1 MMIKRNDI
9 KEGMTVRSSDGEKL
23 GKVFAVSEGEF
34 HIEKGMFFPKDYL
47 VRYLEVSDIR
57 NGEIYLNHGREALRG
72 LSDSADMD
80 TMAARREGAGVAPG
94 AVGTTTT
101 TTTATTTGTAVGG
114 IGAEVKTGTQKVGVV
129 AQTGAEK
136 VGIKDRELKD
146 RELKELKEREL
157 RADLRAKE
165 RVATDDVTL
174 RTHHEELGVTKHQR
188 PAGEAQVRKIVVEEK
203 KTVEVPLRHEEV
215 EVVRRAVKGDNIP
228 GDVATFQE
236 ETIRIPLS
244 AEEAELT
251 KRAYTDEEITI
262 HKRPIEERRN
272 MEGSVRHEE
281 LEDVKV
287 VRTEPDVGE
296 EKLRTGYRADTNI
309 DPLKRS

>member
-1 MMIKRNDI
+1 MIIKRNDI

-23 GKVFAVSEGEF
+23 GKVFAVGESEF

-47 VRYLEVSDIR
+47 VQHVEVSDIR
-57 NGEIYLNHGREALRG
+57 NGEIILNHGREALRG
-72 LSDSADMD
+72 LADTAD
-80 TMAARREGAGVAPG
+80 LVAGKGTGANATQVP
-94 AVGTTTT
+94 AVGA
-101 TTTATTTGTAVGG
+101 TAPTATGTATGM
-114 IGAEVKTGTQKVGVV
+114 GAGMKTGTQKMGDV
-129 AQTGAEK
+129 ARTGAEK
-136 VGIKDRELKD
+136 VDI
-146 RELKELKEREL
+146 KEREL
-157 RADLRAKE
+157 RKDRDLRTDLRADERIAKE
-165 RVATDDVTL
+165 RIANARDRIENADVTL

-188 PAGEAQVRKIVVEEK
+188 TAGEAQVRKIVVEEK

-215 EVVRRAVKGDNIP
+215 EVVRRAVKENIP

-251 KRAYTDEEITI
+251 KRSYTDEEVTI
-262 HKRPIEERRN
+262 HKRPIEERRT

-287 VRTEPDVGE
+287 VRTEPDMDADKRG
-296 EKLRTGYRADTNI
+296 TGYKATPDS

>member
-1 MMIKRNDI
+1 MIKRNDI

-47 VRYLEVSDIR
+47 VRYAEVSDIR

-72 LSDSADMD
+72 LSDTPDAGV
-80 TMAARREGAGVAPG
+80 MAGRGGGAGVGPG
-94 AVGTTTT
+94 AVGATAA
-101 TTTATTTGTAVGG
+101 TATGATMGG
-114 IGAEVKTGTQKVGVV
+114 IGAGLKTGTAKTDVNRTGTEKVGI
-129 AQTGAEK
+129 ADKA
-136 VGIKDRELKD
+136 GIKDRELRA
-146 RELKELKEREL
+146 RERIANE
-157 RADLRAKE
+157 
-165 RVATDDVTL
+165 DVTL

-188 PAGEAQVRKIVVEEK
+188 SAGEAQVRKIVVEEM

-215 EVVRRAVKGDNIP
+215 EVVRRAVKGKDTIP

-262 HKRPIEERRN
+262 HKRPIEERRT
-272 MEGSVRHEE
+272 MEGRVRHEE
-281 LEDVKV
+281 LVEPTV
-287 VRTEPDVGE
+287 VRTEPDINE
-296 EKLRTGYRADTNI
+296 ETRRTGYVANPDI

>member
-47 VRYLEVSDIR
+47 VRYVEVSDIR

-72 LSDSADMD
+72 LSDTDASA
-80 TMAARREGAGVAPG
+80 GPG
-94 AVGTTTT
+94 AVGATAA
-101 TTTATTTGTAVGG
+101 TATGATMGG
-114 IGAEVKTGTQKVGVV
+114 IGAGLKTGTAKTDVTRTGTEKVGI
-129 AQTGAEK
+129 AEK
-136 VGIKDRELKD
+136 IGIKDRELKD
-146 RELKELKEREL
+146 RELKDRE
-157 RADLRAKE
+157 LRAKE
-165 RVATDDVTL
+165 RIANEDVTL

-188 PAGEAQVRKIVVEEK
+188 SAGEAQVRKIVVEEM

-215 EVVRRAVKGDNIP
+215 EVVRRAVKGKDTIP

-262 HKRPIEERRN
+262 HKRPIEERRT
-272 MEGSVRHEE
+272 MEGRVRHEE
-281 LEDVKV
+281 LVEPTV
-287 VRTEPDVGE
+287 VRTEPDVTDE
-296 EKLRTGYRADTNI
+296 TRRTGYIANPDI

>member
-72 LSDSADMD
+72 LSDA
-80 TMAARREGAGVAPG
+80 G
-94 AVGTTTT
+94 AVGATAA
-101 TTTATTTGTAVGG
+101 TATGGTMGG
-114 IGAEVKTGTQKVGVV
+114 IGAGLKTGTTKVGDV
-129 AQTGAEK
+129 ARTGAEK
-136 VGIKDRELKD
+136 VGIKDRELK
-146 RELKELKEREL
+146 EREL
-157 RADLRAKE
+157 RTDIRAEERELRTDIRAAE
-165 RVATDDVTL
+165 RIANEDVTL
-174 RTHHEELGVTKHQR
+174 RTHHEELGVTKRQR
-188 PAGEAQVRKIVVEEK
+188 SAGEAQVRKIVVEER

-228 GDVATFQE
+228 GDVADFRE

-262 HKRPIEERRN
+262 HKRPIEERRS
-272 MEGSVRHEE
+272 MEGRVRHEE
-281 LEDVKV
+281 LEEVKV
-287 VRTEPDVGE
+287 VRTEPNVDE
-296 EKLRTGYRADTNI
+296 EKRRAGYRADADI

>member
-1 MMIKRNDI
+1 MIKRNDI

-47 VRYLEVSDIR
+47 VRYAEVSDIR
-57 NGEIYLNHGREALRG
+57 NGEIFLNHGREALRG
-72 LSDSADMD
+72 LSDS
-80 TMAARREGAGVAPG
+80 G
-94 AVGTTTT
+94 AVGATAA
-101 TTTATTTGTAVGG
+101 TATGGTVGG
-114 IGAEVKTGTQKVGVV
+114 IGAGLKTGTTKVTEVPR
-129 AQTGAEK
+129 TGAEK
-136 VGIKDRELKD
+136 VGFKDREL
-146 RELKELKEREL
+146 RER
-157 RADLRAKE
+157 DLRTDMRAAE
-165 RVATDDVTL
+165 RIANEDVTL

-188 PAGEAQVRKIVVEEK
+188 SAGEAQVRKIVVEEM

-215 EVVRRAVKGDNIP
+215 EVVRRAVKDKDTIP

-272 MEGSVRHEE
+272 MEGRVRHEE

-287 VRTEPDVGE
+287 VRTEPSVDE
-296 EKLRTGYRADTNI
+296 EKRRAGYRADADI

>member
-72 LSDSADMD
+72 LSDA
-80 TMAARREGAGVAPG
+80 G
-94 AVGTTTT
+94 AVGATAA
-101 TTTATTTGTAVGG
+101 TATGGTMGG
-114 IGAEVKTGTQKVGVV
+114 IGAGLKTGTTKVGDVPR
-129 AQTGAEK
+129 TGAEK
-136 VGIKDRELKD
+136 VGIKDRELK
-146 RELKELKEREL
+146 EREL
-157 RADLRAKE
+157 RTDIQAAE
-165 RVATDDVTL
+165 RIANEDVTL
-174 RTHHEELGVTKHQR
+174 RTHHEELGVTKRQR
-188 PAGEAQVRKIVVEEK
+188 SAGEAQVRKIVVEER

-228 GDVATFQE
+228 GDVADFRE

-262 HKRPIEERRN
+262 HKRPIEERRS
-272 MEGSVRHEE
+272 MEGRVRHEE
-281 LEDVKV
+281 LEEVKV
-287 VRTEPDVGE
+287 VRTEPNVDE
-296 EKLRTGYRADTNI
+296 EKRRAGYRADADI

>member
-47 VRYLEVSDIR
+47 VRYVEVSDIR

-72 LSDSADMD
+72 LSDSSDV
-80 TMAARREGAGVAPG
+80 AASRGPG
-94 AVGTTTT
+94 AVGATAA
-101 TTTATTTGTAVGG
+101 TATGATMGG
-114 IGAEVKTGTQKVGVV
+114 IGAGLKTGPTKVAEVPR
-129 AQTGAEK
+129 TGAEKAGIAEK
-136 VGIKDRELKD
+136 VGIKDRELK
-146 RELKELKEREL
+146 EREL
-157 RADLRAKE
+157 RTDMRAAE
-165 RVATDDVTL
+165 RIANEDVTL

-188 PAGEAQVRKIVVEEK
+188 SAGEAQVRKIVVEEL

-262 HKRPIEERRN
+262 HKRPIEERRS
-272 MEGSVRHEE
+272 MEGRVRHEE

-287 VRTEPDVGE
+287 VRTEPTVDE
-296 EKLRTGYRADTNI
+296 EKRRAGYRADTDI

>member
-72 LSDSADMD
+72 LSDS
-80 TMAARREGAGVAPG
+80 G
-94 AVGTTTT
+94 AVGATAA
-101 TTTATTTGTAVGG
+101 TATGGTAGG
-114 IGAEVKTGTQKVGVV
+114 IGAGLKTGGPQKVGDVNR
-129 AQTGAEK
+129 TGAEK
-136 VGIKDRELKD
+136 VGIKDREL
-146 RELKELKEREL
+146 REREL
-157 RADLRAKE
+157 RADLRADMKADMKAAE
-165 RVATDDVTL
+165 RIANEDVTL

-188 PAGEAQVRKIVVEEK
+188 SAGEAQVRKIVVEER

-262 HKRPIEERRN
+262 HKRPIEERRS
-272 MEGSVRHEE
+272 MEGRVRHEE
-281 LEDVKV
+281 LGEVTV
-287 VRTEPDVGE
+287 VRTEPNVDE
-296 EKLRTGYRADTNI
+296 EKRRTGYRTDADI

>member
-1 MMIKRNDI
+1 MIKRNDI

-47 VRYLEVSDIR
+47 VRHAEVTDIR

-72 LSDSADMD
+72 LSDSD
-80 TMAARREGAGVAPG
+80 TAVMAGRGGGAGVGPG
-94 AVGTTTT
+94 AVGAVGA
-101 TTTATTTGTAVGG
+101 TATGSNAGG
-114 IGAEVKTGTQKVGVV
+114 IGAGLKTGTAKVGDVPR
-129 AQTGAEK
+129 TGMDKA
-136 VGIKDRELKD
+136 GIKDR
-146 RELKELKEREL
+146 
-157 RADLRAKE
+157 DLRAE
-165 RVATDDVTL
+165 RIANEDVTL

-188 PAGEAQVRKIVVEEK
+188 SAGEAQVRKIVVEEM

-215 EVVRRAVKGDNIP
+215 EVVRRVAKDPIP

-236 ETIRIPLS
+236 ETIRIPLH

-262 HKRPIEERRN
+262 HKRPIEERRS
-272 MEGSVRHEE
+272 MEGRVRHEE
-281 LEDVKV
+281 LGDVTV
-287 VRTEPDVGE
+287 VRTEGDVDE
-296 EKLRTGYRADTNI
+296 EKRRTGYNASPDI
-309 DPLKRS
+309 DPLKRR

>member
-47 VRYLEVSDIR
+47 VRYAEVSDIR

-72 LSDSADMD
+72 LSDS
-80 TMAARREGAGVAPG
+80 G
-94 AVGTTTT
+94 AVGATAA
-101 TTTATTTGTAVGG
+101 TATGGTVGG
-114 IGAEVKTGTQKVGVV
+114 IGAGLKTGAAKVDV
-129 AQTGAEK
+129 ARTGAEK
-136 VGIKDRELKD
+136 VNIKDRELK
-146 RELKELKEREL
+146 ER
-157 RADLRAKE
+157 DLRTDMRAAE
-165 RVATDDVTL
+165 RIANEDVTL
-174 RTHHEELGVTKHQR
+174 RTHHEELDVTKRQR
-188 PAGEAQVRKIVVEEK
+188 SAGEAQVRKIVVEET

-215 EVVRRAVKGDNIP
+215 EVVRRAVKGKDTIP

-262 HKRPIEERRN
+262 HKRPIEERRS
-272 MEGSVRHEE
+272 MEGRVRHEE

-287 VRTEPDVGE
+287 VRTEPIVDE
-296 EKLRTGYRADTNI
+296 EKRRTGYRTDADI

>member
-1 MMIKRNDI
+1 MIKRNDI

-47 VRYLEVSDIR
+47 VRYVEVSDIR

-72 LSDSADMD
+72 LSDS
-80 TMAARREGAGVAPG
+80 G
-94 AVGTTTT
+94 AVGATAATAA
-101 TTTATTTGTAVGG
+101 TATGGTVGG
-114 IGAEVKTGTQKVGVV
+114 IGAGLKTGTAKVEEVPR
-129 AQTGAEK
+129 TGAEK
-136 VGIKDRELKD
+136 IGLKDREKDREL
-146 RELKELKEREL
+146 RREL
-157 RADLRAKE
+157 RTDLRADAKAAE
-165 RVATDDVTL
+165 RIANDDVTL
-174 RTHHEELGVTKHQR
+174 RTHHEELDVTKRQR
-188 PAGEAQVRKIVVEEK
+188 SAGEAQVRKIVVEET

-215 EVVRRAVKGDNIP
+215 EVVRRAVKGKDTIP

-251 KRAYTDEEITI
+251 RRAYTDEEITI
-262 HKRPIEERRN
+262 HKRPIEERRT
-272 MEGSVRHEE
+272 MEGRVRHEE
-281 LEDVKV
+281 LEEPKV
-287 VRTEPDVGE
+287 VRTEPTVDE
-296 EKLRTGYRADTNI
+296 EKRRTGYRADVDI

>member
-47 VRYLEVSDIR
+47 VRYVEVSDIR
-57 NGEIYLNHGREALRG
+57 NGEIYLNHGREALSG
-72 LSDSADMD
+72 LAD
-80 TMAARREGAGVAPG
+80 AGGIVEGRTGGVGAG
-94 AVGTTTT
+94 AVGA
-101 TTTATTTGTAVGG
+101 TAAAATGSAGG
-114 IGAEVKTGTQKVGVV
+114 IGAGLKAGAQKVGD
-129 AQTGAEK
+129 AARAGAEK
-136 VGIKDRELKD
+136 VG
-146 RELKELKEREL
+146 LKEREL
-157 RADLRAKE
+157 RADLRADLRGKE
-165 RVATDDVTL
+165 RIANEDVTL

-188 PAGEAQVRKIVVEEK
+188 SAGEAQVRKIVVEEM

-228 GDVATFQE
+228 GDVADFRE

-262 HKRPIEERRN
+262 HKRPIEERRS
-272 MEGSVRHEE
+272 MEGRVRHEE
-281 LEDVKV
+281 LGDVTV
-287 VRTEPDVGE
+287 VRTEADVDEETRRAGYTAGPD
-296 EKLRTGYRADTNI
+296 I
-309 DPLKRS
+309 DPLKRR

>member
-47 VRYLEVSDIR
+47 VRYAEVSDIR

-72 LSDSADMD
+72 LSDS
-80 TMAARREGAGVAPG
+80 G
-94 AVGTTTT
+94 AVGATAA
-101 TTTATTTGTAVGG
+101 TATGATMGG
-114 IGAEVKTGTQKVGVV
+114 IGAGLKTGTTKVEEVPR
-129 AQTGAEK
+129 TGAEK
-136 VGIKDRELKD
+136 IGFKDREKDREL
-146 RELKELKEREL
+146 RREL
-157 RADLRAKE
+157 RTDLRADAKAAE
-165 RVATDDVTL
+165 RIANEDVTL

-188 PAGEAQVRKIVVEEK
+188 SAGEAQVRKIVVEEM

-215 EVVRRAVKGDNIP
+215 EVVRRAVKGKDTIP

-262 HKRPIEERRN
+262 HKRPIEERRS
-272 MEGSVRHEE
+272 MEGRVRHEE
-281 LEDVKV
+281 LGEVTV
-287 VRTEPDVGE
+287 VRTEGDVDE
-296 EKLRTGYRADTNI
+296 EKRRTGYVANPDI

>member
-23 GKVFAVSEGEF
+23 GKVFAVSDAEF

-47 VRYLEVSDIR
+47 VRYSEVSDIR

-72 LSDSADMD
+72 LSDSD
-80 TMAARREGAGVAPG
+80 TAVMAGRGGGAGVGPG
-94 AVGTTTT
+94 AVGATAA
-101 TTTATTTGTAVGG
+101 TATGSTTGG
-114 IGAEVKTGTQKVGVV
+114 IGAGLKTGTAKVTDVPR
-129 AQTGAEK
+129 TGLGTDKA
-136 VGIKDRELKD
+136 GIKDR
-146 RELKELKEREL
+146 
-157 RADLRAKE
+157 DLRAE
-165 RVATDDVTL
+165 RIANEDVTL

-188 PAGEAQVRKIVVEEK
+188 SAGEAQVRKIVVEET

-215 EVVRRAVKGDNIP
+215 EVVRRVAKDPIP

-236 ETIRIPLS
+236 ETIRIPLH

-251 KRAYTDEEITI
+251 RRAYTDEEITI
-262 HKRPIEERRN
+262 HKRPIEERRS
-272 MEGSVRHEE
+272 MEGRVRHEE
-281 LEDVKV
+281 LGDVTV
-287 VRTEPDVGE
+287 VRTEGDADE
-296 EKLRTGYRADTNI
+296 EKRRAGYKANPDI

>member
-72 LSDSADMD
+72 LSDSADVD
-80 TMAARREGAGVAPG
+80 TMAARRAGTSAAPG
-94 AVGTTTT
+94 AVGTAAA
-101 TTTATTTGTAVGG
+101 TATGGAAGG
-114 IGAEVKTGTQKVGVV
+114 IGAGPKTGTQKIGDV
-129 AQTGAEK
+129 ARTGAEK
-136 VGIKDRELKD
+136 VG
-146 RELKELKEREL
+146 LKEREL
-157 RADLRAKE
+157 KERDLRTDMRAAE
-165 RVATDDVTL
+165 RIASDDVTL
-174 RTHHEELGVTKHQR
+174 RTHHEELDVTKRQR
-188 PAGEAQVRKIVVEEK
+188 SAGEAQVRKIVVEEM

-215 EVVRRAVKGDNIP
+215 EVVRRAVKGKDTIP

-236 ETIRIPLS
+236 ETIRIPLN

-262 HKRPIEERRN
+262 HKRPIEERRT
-272 MEGSVRHEE
+272 MEGRVRHEE
-281 LEDVKV
+281 LEEPKV
-287 VRTEPDVGE
+287 VRTEPDVTDE
-296 EKLRTGYRADTNI
+296 TRRTGYTATPDI

>member
-47 VRYLEVSDIR
+47 VRYAEVSDIR
-57 NGEIYLNHGREALRG
+57 NGEIFLNHGREALRG
-72 LSDSADMD
+72 LADSTDLS
-80 TMAARREGAGVAPG
+80 AGRGSGTSVG
-94 AVGTTTT
+94 AVGA
-101 TTTATTTGTAVGG
+101 TTAAATGTASGM
-114 IGAEVKTGTQKVGVV
+114 GAGLKTGTQRMGDVV
-129 AQTGAEK
+129 QTGAEK
-136 VGIKDRELKD
+136 VGIKDRELRD
-146 RELKELKEREL
+146 R
-157 RADLRAKE
+157 DLRTQE
-165 RVATDDVTL
+165 RIANEDVTL

-188 PAGEAQVRKIVVEEK
+188 AAGEAQVRKIVVEER

-215 EVVRRAVKGDNIP
+215 EVVRRAVKDDIP
-228 GDVATFQE
+228 GDVASFQE

-262 HKRPIEERRN
+262 HKRPVEERRT
-272 MEGSVRHEE
+272 MEGQVRHEE
-281 LEDVKV
+281 LGDVKV
-287 VRTEPDVGE
+287 VRTEPDVDKE
-296 EKLRTGYRADTNI
+296 TRRTGYRANPDR

>member
-1 MMIKRNDI
+1 MIKRNDI

-47 VRYLEVSDIR
+47 VRYAEVSDVR

-72 LSDSADMD
+72 LSDS
-80 TMAARREGAGVAPG
+80 G
-94 AVGTTTT
+94 AVGATAA
-101 TTTATTTGTAVGG
+101 TATGGTVGG
-114 IGAEVKTGTQKVGVV
+114 IGAGLKTGTAKVDV
-129 AQTGAEK
+129 ARTGAEK
-136 VGIKDRELKD
+136 VNIKDRELK
-146 RELKELKEREL
+146 ER
-157 RADLRAKE
+157 DLRTDMRAAE
-165 RVATDDVTL
+165 RIANEDVTL
-174 RTHHEELGVTKHQR
+174 RTHHEELDVTKRQR
-188 PAGEAQVRKIVVEEK
+188 SAGEAQVRKIVVEET

-215 EVVRRAVKGDNIP
+215 EVVRRAVKGKDTIP

-262 HKRPIEERRN
+262 HKRPIEERRS
-272 MEGSVRHEE
+272 MEGRVRHEE

-287 VRTEPDVGE
+287 VRTEPIVDE
-296 EKLRTGYRADTNI
+296 EKRRTGYRTDADI